1 MASRSRLPP
10 GQAGQAAWRIGSAP
24 VTLTFMLFF
33 LTSQSLWI
41 SGAIIIGGGTLLA
54 TLGPAL
60 VRRFV
65 ALERLTTNNEIAG
78 FKFATVGVLYAV
90 LLAFVIIVVWEKF
103 TNAELEV
110 VHEAGAAENIY
121 RLSQGLGDTTGA
133 DLRNAVAAYLKTA
146 IADDWPAMDSGV
158 PGASTSTKQA
168 LDAVYTMLSVVND
181 QANRAIVSEIFRQL
195 DRMTESRRARLIAAE
210 GAVPNVIWLVLLG
223 GAAVTIVFTFFFG
236 TESLRAQTVMTAL
249 LALLIFSELLIVVA
263 IDRPFA
269 GSVKVQPNALAH
281 VLADFESHP
290 EEAR

>member
-1 MASRSRLPP
+1 MASRSRLPRP
-10 GQAGQAAWRIGSAP
+10 SWASRLANRICAGNAHAHAVLFDQPAALDFWRDHH
-24 VTLTFMLFF
+24 
-33 LTSQSLWI
+33 WRR
-41 SGAIIIGGGTLLA
+41 TLLA

-181 QANRAIVSEIFRQL
+181 QGNRAIVSEIFRQV

>member
-1 MASRSRLPP
+1 
-10 GQAGQAAWRIGSAP
+10 
-24 VTLTFMLFF
+24 MLFF

-54 TLGPAL
+54 MLGPAL

-65 ALERLTTNNEIAG
+65 ALERLTINNEIAG

-103 TNAELEV
+103 TDAEVNV
-110 VHEAGAAENIY
+110 VREAGAAENIY
-121 RLSQGLGDTTGA
+121 RLSQGLGDTNGA
-133 DLRNAVAAYLKTA
+133 DLRNAVGVYLKTA
-146 IADDWPAMDSGV
+146 MVDDWPAMDSGQ
-158 PGASTSTKQA
+158 PSASRSTRQA
-168 LDAVYTMLSVVND
+168 LNAIYSMLSVIND
-181 QANRAIVSEIFRQL
+181 QRNRAIVSEIFGQL
-195 DRMTESRRARLIAAE
+195 DRITESRRARLIAAE

-223 GAAVTIVFTFFFG
+223 GAAVTIAFTFFFG

-263 IDRPFA
+263 IDRPFTGA
-269 GSVKVQPNALAH
+269 VKVQPTALAQ
-281 VLADFESHP
+281 VFADFETRP

>member
-1 MASRSRLPP
+1 
-10 GQAGQAAWRIGSAP
+10 
-24 VTLTFMLFF
+24 MLFF

-54 TLGPAL
+54 MLGPAL

-65 ALERLTTNNEIAG
+65 ALDRLTINNEIAG

-90 LLAFVIIVVWEKF
+90 LLAFVIIVVWERF
-103 TNAELEV
+103 TEAELDV

-121 RLSQGLGDTTGA
+121 RLSQGLGDTNGA
-133 DLRNAVAAYLKTA
+133 DLRNAVAAYLKSA

-158 PGASTSTKQA
+158 PGASNTTKQA

-181 QANRAIVSEIFRQL
+181 QGRGSIVSEVFRQL
-195 DRMTESRRARLIAAE
+195 DRMTGSRRARLVAAE

-223 GAAVTIVFTFFFG
+223 GAVVTIAFTFFFG
-236 TESLRAQTVMTAL
+236 MESLRAQTVMTAL

-269 GSVKVQPNALAH
+269 GSVKVHPTALAA

>member
-1 MASRSRLPP
+1 MASRSRVPP
-10 GQAGQAAWRIGSAP
+10 GQAAWRIRPAP
-24 VTLTFMLFF
+24 LTLTRMLFF
-33 LTSQSLWI
+33 LTSQPLWI

>member
-10 GQAGQAAWRIGSAP
+10 GQAAWRIGSAP

-158 PGASTSTKQA
+158 PGASASTKQA

>member
-1 MASRSRLPP
+1 
-10 GQAGQAAWRIGSAP
+10 
-24 VTLTFMLFF
+24 MLFF
-33 LTSQSLWI
+33 LTSQQLRI

-54 TLGPAL
+54 MLGPAL

-65 ALERLTTNNEIAG
+65 ALDRLTINNEIAG

-90 LLAFVIIVVWEKF
+90 LLAFVIIVVWERF
-103 TNAELEV
+103 TEAELDV

-121 RLSQGLGDTTGA
+121 RLSQGLGDANGG
-133 DLRNAVAAYLKTA
+133 DLRNVTAAYLRAA

-158 PGASTSTKQA
+158 PGASASTKQA
-168 LDAVYTMLSVVND
+168 LDAIYRMLSVVNE
-181 QANRAIVSEIFRQL
+181 QGHSSIVSEIFRQL

-223 GAAVTIVFTFFFG
+223 GAAVTIAFTFFFG
-236 TESLRAQTVMTAL
+236 MESLQAQTVMTAL

-269 GSVKVQPNALAH
+269 GSVKVHPTALAQ

-290 EEAR
+290 EETR